1 MSAFEKA
8 QELGLTGTD
17 AEQVAILQSLS
28 RGNISANSVRSWMLQ
43 GVSPALLAYDGSQWY
58 GTLQDMIAAGT
69 ITGTLLD
76 GLRFLKALML
86 QGGELRTTVPAQ
98 AVQTWQI
105 VSQIAALV
113 GGDQSATI
121 DSFYAL
127 DGGRPFKALTVTQFA
142 SERADS
148 ERLTAADAYYA
159 NRMNEILNPA
169 VSDPA
174 RTVVSIQAAFTAA
187 AAVTI

>member
-1 MSAFEKA
+1 MNGYETA
-8 QELGLTGTD
+8 QALQITGTD
-17 AEQVAILQSLS
+17 SEVVATLQSLS

-76 GLRFLKALML
+76 GLRYLKALML

-98 AVQTWQI
+98 AVQTWSI

-127 DGGRPFKALTVTQFA
+127 DGGRPFKSLTATEYQ
-142 SERADS
+142 SQRSDS
-148 ERLTAADAYYA
+148 ERLTAADQYA
-159 NRMNEILNPA
+159 AQKLNDVLNPA
-169 VSDPA
+169 FSDPS
-174 RTVVSIQAAFTAA
+174 RTVATIQAAFTAA
-187 AAVTI
+187 ATVTI